1 MKAIPSPNETVAGV
15 GFRIRAI
22 EPADKNRLAEGF
34 QRLSP
39 QSRYRRFF
47 SHKNTLTVEELQ
59 RLTEFDGD
67 EHFAL
72 GAFELSPHGDDGDAV
87 GVARFIR
94 LPEDAETAE
103 LAIAVVDD
111 RQGRG
116 IGRLLLQRLLA
127 VAHERGVKRI
137 RCYVLAENERMR
149 RLAEGMLGKAASIRR
164 EGEILIADFLIP
176 EPVPDTRAVSVPQ
189 GLFDLFRL
197 AARGSILMPA
207 IVTLTTMEQRLKSV
221 ERSLDVLNQTLQSGR
236 LFDPLHPALPDRSF
250 PNSSGRSDPTE
261 PGSIGGS

>member
-1 MKAIPSPNETVAGV
+1 MNAILSPDEAVAEM

-22 EPADKNRLAEGF
+22 EPADKKRLADGF

-47 SHKNTLTVEELQ
+47 SQKNTLTVEELQ

-72 GAFELSPHGDDGDAV
+72 AAFEVSPLGDDGDVV

-94 LPEDAETAE
+94 LPEDPDTAE
-103 LAIAVVDD
+103 LAIAVTDD

-116 IGRLLLQRLLA
+116 IGRQLLQRLLA
-127 VAHERGVKRI
+127 VASERGVKRI
-137 RCYVLAENERMR
+137 RCYVLADNERMR
-149 RLAEGMLGKAASIRR
+149 RLAQSVLGKAASFQR

-176 EPVPDTRAVSVPQ
+176 ESVPATAARGVPE
-189 GLFDLFRL
+189 GLFNLFRL
-197 AARGSILMPA
+197 AARGSVLMPA
-207 IVTLTTMEQRLKSV
+207 IFTLTTMEQRFKSI
-221 ERSLDVLNQTLQSGR
+221 ERSLNALNQTLQSGR
-236 LFDPLHPALPDRSF
+236 LLDPNRPV
-250 PNSSGRSDPTE
+250 RSD
-261 PGSIGGS
+261 